1 MEEHQ
6 FKVLFTRRTY
16 LGGMQCIRSI
26 QSGLFSLVAATLGLL
41 PTPALAQSLIYD
53 PAVFTLEPTAMQIE
67 APHQSAMIGQLTAD
81 SAALE
86 EGGMTIVDAPARP
99 NEPLAA
105 YAALPPPPPSI
116 DRSMTQ
122 ADGPAIDQG
131 RSYGGLRWGGK
142 LRLTNGVA
150 TLDGASGGG
159 LAGWAVIAGRET
171 VEGIGG
177 SAHLTFAELPDYNW
191 QSHGAAIGLF
201 NRLEL
206 SYARQNLDLI
216 DVGAALGLGRS
227 YVLNQDV
234 FGAKL
239 RLFGDAVYGEPW
251 VPQLSAGVQYKN
263 NLDEAVTRFVG
274 AKSSDGT
281 DFYLAA
287 TKILLAQSTLVNA
300 TLRYT
305 KANQLGLLGF
315 GGDRSD
321 DRSVQFEGS
330 VGYMLSR
337 NLVLGAEYR
346 TKPDNLGIA
355 EENDWL
361 DIYAAWSFGDHIT
374 FTAAY
379 VDLGTIAIVDEQRG
393 ALLSLQAAF

>member
-1 MEEHQ
+1 MAEHQ
-6 FKVLFTRRTY
+6 RNLLFTGRTY

-26 QSGLFSLVAATLGLL
+26 LSGLFSLVAATLGLL

-67 APHQSAMIGQLTAD
+67 APHRSAPTSQFTAD

-86 EGGMTIVDAPARP
+86 EGGMTTVDPPAQP
-99 NEPLAA
+99 DEPMAVE
-105 YAALPPPPPSI
+105 AALPPPPPPLHQN
-116 DRSMTQ
+116 MAQ
-122 ADGPAIDQG
+122 ADGPAVDQG
-131 RSYGGLRWGGK
+131 RSYGRLRWGGK

-159 LAGWAVIAGRET
+159 LAAWAVIAGRET

-287 TKILLAQSTLVNA
+287 TKILLAQSTLVTA